1 MGSGIKGYEINTPTS
16 TLVFKALANGK
27 GAGFTDGFF
36 ETLEITAKSISFGD
50 GSVTIDDHF
59 AGWSGSSKTIP
70 AYFSNLK
77 SGSKLNA
84 DVIINSDG
92 ILASVVIL
100 EEQEDTTVITTI
112 SKNLIVNQGGI
123 AAGSQI
129 EGKEGVIEVG
139 GRATLK
145 DVNIATFMPESGVI
159 GNITILKAYGGVDLQ
174 GVKSASAFTWAQAG
188 DLVSGLKSI
197 VGTDKKT
204 AAEDGGL
211 TYKLTAYTLEAKV
224 DGNALIVTPKLTE
237 EAKNQD
243 IKTLVNTEKNKTIQY
258 FYDDWKDK
266 ATVEDCIDPD
276 KCSNTFTRA
285 QRDEVKEIL
294 GNYLR
299 TQNIDPDT
307 GKPLSSTFVLKSANV
322 LANSVQK
329 STEIVA
335 DGAIDIDRKLD
346 LLTNKDNADITEAIK
361 NSSNDLLAVNFVAR
375 SAQAYNNLPLQLVD
389 EVKSSIKQTASSAN
403 LAFLQENL
411 GVKMAVTQRLMGY
424 KPISLS
430 KVEKQDEEN
439 KEAIEVVQIA
449 NVRNLWVNT
458 YGGSMIVGSN
468 VGGLGGVSVGFDD
481 SKENA
486 IIGGYLAYTYNYAKD
501 DLLKLD
507 AQSIEAGFY
516 TRMDFNSHQ
525 IDVNLKTQANFIN
538 QERETKI
545 YASSTKANYFNS
557 YSALEVRYGYNFGS
571 ESFFTKPFIGARVGY
586 SMTPSYKDSGDII
599 LDFEAQNNVIG
610 TLSLGVELRKFFD
623 KSGFLY
629 VIPSIEQG
637 VFGLQDSLKF
647 KGATNISNALEIDN
661 RVKTYAQLL
670 IGGEIRV
677 SNAWNIGL
685 GMALKQIITGLQ
697 DDNQE
702 WKNQTYITGNISG
715 IYKF

>member
-1 MGSGIKGYEINTPTS
+1 M
-16 TLVFKALANGK
+16 
-27 GAGFTDGFF
+27 
-36 ETLEITAKSISFGD
+36 EITAKSISFGD
-50 GSVTIDDHF
+50 GSVTINDLF

-84 DVIINSDG
+84 DVTINSDG
-92 ILASVVIL
+92 TLASVVIL
-100 EEQEDTTVITTI
+100 KEQENAVITTI

-139 GRATLK
+139 GRATLR

-174 GVKSASAFTWAQAG
+174 GVKSASAFAWAQAG
-188 DLVSGLKSI
+188 DLVSGLENIKGSS
-197 VGTDKKT
+197 GNT
-204 AAEDGGL
+204 AAEEGGL
-211 TYKLTAYTLEAKV
+211 TYRLTAYTLEAKV

-243 IKTLVNTEKNKTIQY
+243 IKTLVNTEKNEAILV
-258 FYDDWKDK
+258 FYNNWKQHENNPNGTNGFSQQK
-266 ATVEDCIDPD
+266 
-276 KCSNTFTRA
+276 
-285 QRDEVKEIL
+285 VKEIIQTI
-294 GNYLR
+294 GDFLR
-299 TQNIDPDT
+299 ARGIDPDT
-307 GKPLSSTFVLKSANV
+307 GNPLSSTFVLKSANV
-322 LANSVQK
+322 LADSIQTK
-329 STEIVA
+329 LSTEITPTMA
-335 DGAIDIDRKLD
+335 DITNKLD
-346 LLTNKDNADITEAIK
+346 ILTNKDNADITEAIK

-458 YGGSMIVGSN
+458 YGGSMIVGNN

-610 TLSLGVELRKFFD
+610 TLSFGVELRKFFD

-661 RVKTYAQLL
+661 RAKTYAQLL

-677 SNAWNIGL
+677 NNAWNIGL